1 MARKMPN
8 ADAQD
13 IMKTKLNELLG
24 TLSTLP
30 KEYITTAN
38 ALGRIIAEPVR
49 ARTISPAHDI
59 ATIDGFAVRAVDLNF
74 LPSNLYVQGE
84 SNSAKPFV
92 GTLDPGCAILT
103 YAGGKIAE
111 GADAMVPMSHCSVTG
126 DAVTII
132 KQPVGSE
139 NICGAGL
146 DFSTQEI
153 AFEAGTVMTSRLI
166 GLASAMHIL
175 WLPVV
180 RKPRVAVLAVG
191 SELAMPGEHS
201 PESMITASSLYTLPA
216 NITALCGDPVILGLA
231 QDTVENVVEKVNLA
245 SHCDLL
251 ITTGGTSAG
260 AGNLMVN
267 ALNAVSK
274 NVETF
279 SVQLRRNDLML
290 FTYYKGMPICSLPGN
305 TISSS
310 IYFSLFVRPII
321 NKMVGVTQ
329 HAKRH
334 AILGR
339 NLDEYDTSVAYLHA
353 SLSIDENGTY
363 KVIPVSAQDGFL
375 LSELAKS
382 DCLLVV
388 NENKRLK
395 KGDLVEVIPLAH
407 SLVST

>member
-1 MARKMPN
+1 MRTQLSN
-8 ADAQD
+8 
-13 IMKTKLNELLG
+13 LLAG
-24 TLSTLP
+24 IPSLP

-49 ARTISPAHDI
+49 ARTVSPAHDI
-59 ATIDGFAVRAVDLNF
+59 ATVDGYAVRSVDLNF
-74 LPSNLYVQGE
+74 LPANLYIQGE
-84 SNSAKPFV
+84 SNSSKPFV

-103 YAGGKIAE
+103 LAGGKITE
-111 GADAMVPMSHCSVTG
+111 GADALVALSHCSISGEVVNIT
-126 DAVTII
+126 
-132 KQPVGSE
+132 KQPVNGE
-139 NICGAGL
+139 NICGAGV
-146 DFSTQEI
+146 DFSTEDV
-153 AFEAGTVMTSRLI
+153 AFEAGTVMTSRLV

-201 PESMITASSLYTLPA
+201 PSNAITASSLYTLPA
-216 NITALCGDPVILGLA
+216 NISALCGDPVILGLA
-231 QDTVENVVEKVNLA
+231 QDTVKNVQEKIELA
-245 SHCDLL
+245 AHCDLL

-267 ALNAVSK
+267 ALNAISK

-279 SVQLRRNDLML
+279 SVQLRRNDLLL
-290 FTYYKGMPICSLPGN
+290 FTHYMGMPICSLPGYV
-305 TISSS
+305 ISSS
-310 IYFSLFVRPII
+310 IYFSLFVRPLI
-321 NKMVGVTQ
+321 NKMVGVKIPL
-329 HAKRH
+329 KRQ

-353 SLSIDENGTY
+353 SLIIDENGTY

-388 NENKRLK
+388 NENKGLK